1 MEENKKLKLDAIIKK
16 HIEKID
22 MEKARKDVERFLE
35 DENEL
40 KLFDKKLI
48 LRMIE

>member
-1 MEENKKLKLDAIIKK
+1 MRERF
-16 HIEKID
+16 EKID
-22 MEKARKDVERFLE
+22 MAKARADVGRFLE

-48 LRMIE
+48 LGMIE